1 MPLTYCNQCTF
12 FFSVSCLEWV
22 TGLYNVCVMGRTAQ
36 PHGCTRDK
44 QTTMITLFSAAGH
57 LGVVPSAS
65 HRPFFVVPHERSV
78 CVNAT
83 TREQGLKLPHT
94 FKVNGDISIENRP
107 PDDVFVNND
116 AVIGQWVIPTLRWR
130 SAPQSVQRKDFN
142 TLLVTFQP
150 EESEGIVRST
160 DALSNLPHSF
170 TVEGVVVSGE
180 KPRNVVT
187 SPAYGVW
194 YVTKPL
200 TREQWSQ
207 QPTAMPW
214 RKANDRNQILV
225 EYEFFFPAGTSTD
238 WNQDAF

>member
-1 MPLTYCNQCTF
+1 MPYAIDILQPVHI

-107 PDDVFVNND
+107 PIDVFINNG
-116 AVIGQWVIPTLRWR
+116 AVIDRK
-130 SAPQSVQRKDFN
+130 SV
-142 TLLVTFQP
+142 V
-150 EESEGIVRST
+150 
-160 DALSNLPHSF
+160 
-170 TVEGVVVSGE
+170 
-180 KPRNVVT
+180 
-187 SPAYGVW
+187 
-194 YVTKPL
+194 
-200 TREQWSQ
+200 
-207 QPTAMPW
+207 
-214 RKANDRNQILV
+214 
-225 EYEFFFPAGTSTD
+225 
-238 WNQDAF
+238 